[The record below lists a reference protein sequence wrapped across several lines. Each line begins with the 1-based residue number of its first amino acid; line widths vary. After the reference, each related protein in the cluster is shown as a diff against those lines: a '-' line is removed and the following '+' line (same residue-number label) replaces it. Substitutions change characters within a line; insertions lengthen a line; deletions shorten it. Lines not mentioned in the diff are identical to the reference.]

1 MFEEFKNIL
10 DEDIYITVSKNIK
23 RYRIKR
29 NMTQKELA
37 DKCLFSH
44 EFIRQIESKKG
55 KKNFSLGTV
64 KIIVNALDIPIT
76 SLFEIVL

>member
-1 MFEEFKNIL
+1 MFEEFNNIL

-44 EFIRQIESKKG
+44 EYIRQIESKKG
-55 KKNFSLGTV
+55 KKIFL
-64 KIIVNALDIPIT
+64 
-76 SLFEIVL
+76 

>member
-1 MFEEFKNIL
+1 MFEEFNNIL

-29 NMTQKELA
+29 NMTQKELT

-44 EFIRQIESKKG
+44 EYIRQIESKKG

-64 KIIVNALDIPIT
+64 KIIANALDIPIT
-76 SLFEIVL
+76 CLFEIVL